1 MWCESNDVVYF
12 VQKIVIFGKLS
23 FLRERVIDTCIQ
35 RSSLLRARN
44 LAIETLLKVE
54 KIGIAITPRII
65 TFNQRVSDR

>member
-1 MWCESNDVVYF
+1 MVYF
-12 VQKIVIFGKLS
+12 VQKIVIFGRLS

-35 RSSLLRARN
+35 RFSLLRARN

-65 TFNQRVSDR
+65 TFNQRASDR

>member
-1 MWCESNDVVYF
+1 MVYF
-12 VQKIVIFGKLS
+12 VQKIVIFGRLS
-23 FLRERVIDTCIQ
+23 FLRERVIERDTCIQ

-65 TFNQRVSDR
+65 TFNQRMSDR